1 MDKDILD
8 DFGREMIPLIT
19 EGEHELYIK
28 SEMSGISCKGF
39 LHNDI
44 CI

>member
-19 EGEHELYIK
+19 EGEHRLYIK
-28 SEMSGISCKGF
+28 TEM
-39 LHNDI
+39 
-44 CI
+44 